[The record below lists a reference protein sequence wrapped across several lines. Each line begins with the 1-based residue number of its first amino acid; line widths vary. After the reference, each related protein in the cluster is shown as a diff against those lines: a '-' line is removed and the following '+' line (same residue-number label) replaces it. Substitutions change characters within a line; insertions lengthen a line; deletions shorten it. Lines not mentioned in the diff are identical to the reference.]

1 MRRFEEIIIFGCGG
15 VGSWIGE
22 YLVRQKMTKLLS
34 LVDFD
39 TIEEKNMERQN
50 FTRLRLGDYKTTAL
64 RRRVDA
70 LQNTNDDTSTDVLTY
85 NRRVRDTIDLQG
97 LNKDAIA
104 IIATDNIMSKRF
116 IAENFR
122 RRLIVNCDKNFV
134 EIKNFLDE
142 SDLKAW
148 DMGGGYSNA
157 QDIDSNIYASIKVIG
172 LLKYYGLTLFDRKNR
187 IVVKVDS
194 ELRKFDRV

>member
-1 MRRFEEIIIFGCGG
+1 MRRFEEVIIFGCGG
-15 VGSWIGE
+15 VGSWIAE

-50 FTRLRLGDYKTTAL
+50 YRRTDVSGYKTSAL
-64 RRRVDA
+64 RRRVDS
-70 LQNTNDDTSTDVLTY
+70 LQNTTEDDSTDVLTY

-97 LNKDAIA
+97 LNKEAVA
-104 IIATDNIMSKRF
+104 IIATDNILSKRF
-116 IAENFR
+116 IAENFP